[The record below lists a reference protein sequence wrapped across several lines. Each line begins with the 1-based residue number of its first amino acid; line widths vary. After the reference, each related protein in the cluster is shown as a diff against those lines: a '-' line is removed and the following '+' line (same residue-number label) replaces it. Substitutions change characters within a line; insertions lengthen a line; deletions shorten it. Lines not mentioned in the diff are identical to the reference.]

1 MSYSLVILQCKW
13 NTVSLCIF
21 ILYALW
27 SVYVWD
33 HVVERTNTACS
44 LYIIRRIEN
53 ATVYPFLL
61 DITSLAKSMH
71 VLTRVYLI
79 QFFYLCWIAHL
90 LQLSRSFSGNYCP
103 YTSNLAA
110 HVKESRSKSAKWN
123 FPFKEGQ
130 RRQGGRRR
138 AEVMKVRKVSRALS
152 GWDISGR
159 IEAFH
164 SRIRDNLIVAHSSP
178 AGLRELCKSLKI
190 TTVA

>member
-13 NTVSLCIF
+13 NSVLLCIS
-21 ILYALW
+21 ILCALW

-33 HVVERTNTACS
+33 HVVKRTNTACS
-44 LYIIRRIEN
+44 LYIIKRTTN

-61 DITSLAKSMH
+61 DITSLKKFIH
-71 VLTRVYLI
+71 VLTPVFTVI

-90 LQLSRSFSGNYCP
+90 LQLSRSFGGNYCP

-110 HVKESRSKSAKWN
+110 QVKESRSKSAKWN

-138 AEVMKVRKVSRALS
+138 AEVMKVRRVSRALS
-152 GWDISGR
+152 
-159 IEAFH
+159 ECET
-164 SRIRDNLIVAHSSP
+164 L
-178 AGLRELCKSLKI
+178 AGELKHFIAESE
-190 TTVA
+190 TT